1 MTSVNSKRM
10 WEISHQWQGT
20 SWHNVLEL
28 PSPSS
33 VSLPRPLASRNII
46 PSTSVWFSLRVK
58 MSGALTLFWLMST
71 GFLIFLKP
79 SLGYSALSV
88 FNANY
93 PMDQT
98 VPMTLTVSQN
108 IHSRSL
114 LQLDYRMQS
123 LICSIALAL
132 HSGNAVFT
140 TSVSLH
146 YGSYLHIS

>member
-1 MTSVNSKRM
+1 
-10 WEISHQWQGT
+10 
-20 SWHNVLEL
+20 
-28 PSPSS
+28 
-33 VSLPRPLASRNII
+33 
-46 PSTSVWFSLRVK
+46 
-58 MSGALTLFWLMST
+58 MST
-71 GFLIFLKP
+71 GFLISLKP